1 MNIKDETWKSFRSAL
16 EKILAEAAPEQS
28 AAESGPDV
36 KRMVSEALGALLLEG
51 NVLEK
56 MLLRSIQKLPE
67 DEKKA
72 LGDAVFPAD
81 ALKRICEE
89 SFRSM
94 TLQHLV
100 PALQK
105 QITERLNKQLVE
117 LGKTEEFKGLIDS
130 RFRMMEQYLRSDV
143 IPKVVKKTLSTQS

>member
-1 MNIKDETWKSFRSAL
+1 M
-16 EKILAEAAPEQS
+16 
-28 AAESGPDV
+28 
-36 KRMVSEALGALLLEG
+36 
-51 NVLEK
+51 
-56 MLLRSIQKLPE
+56 
-67 DEKKA
+67 
-72 LGDAVFPAD
+72 
-81 ALKRICEE
+81 
-89 SFRSM
+89 
-94 TLQHLV
+94 